1 MVHQN
6 VKAKLDLA
14 FEDLGKQ
21 QVKNIPE
28 PVRVFKVLLDA
39 PVAEH
44 TVAPAPAAK
53 RSLRWPMA
61 AGSLIVLMIVAGA
74 VLWQRPWEPR
84 EEPAS
89 IENMAFP
96 LPDRPSIAVLPFANM
111 SGDPEQ
117 EYFADGMAEDLITDL
132 SKISGLRYVLE
143 GSVRRVGDEVR
154 INAQLIDATTGGHL
168 WAERYDGTLADV
180 FDLQDKVTKRIV
192 DALALELT
200 PQEAQRVGNPGTDN
214 VEAHDAYLLGLTF
227 YYRRT
232 PESYA
237 KAATHFERAIE
248 LDPNYSAAHTALA
261 KMYAYSSGG
270 AITYSR
276 ALWVPSRDAAAKA
289 RRSLAKAQGQPNADV
304 HVVRS
309 WLALNKHQ
317 HKRAIAEAELALEL
331 SPNDV
336 DALEALAK
344 AQIYAGQPKA
354 GIELAERAMRQNP
367 TLLARPFLLM
377 GLAEFALG
385 NPGKA
390 AEHIERAF
398 ELGSEE
404 IDYAGILAAAYGE
417 LGRID
422 QAKGAF
428 DVFQQAYIK
437 PPDLARSMFA
447 FPFSDPN
454 VLERIAEGL
463 ELAGVK
469 VWFKREDGAYLPLHE
484 LNRLSGGEIEPLLS
498 GRKIE
503 GKEFPEPRRWQRWE
517 TVDGAVEYTSVLIQ
531 PGVPP
536 NATGTSRVEDDMLCE
551 RWPEA
556 PEPLELCSVF
566 FRIPEGNARIRWGDY
581 VMVTDTGPHPF
592 RLVE

>member
-1 MVHQN
+1 
-6 VKAKLDLA
+6 
-14 FEDLGKQ
+14 
-21 QVKNIPE
+21 
-28 PVRVFKVLLDA
+28 
-39 PVAEH
+39 
-44 TVAPAPAAK
+44 
-53 RSLRWPMA
+53 MA

-132 SKISGLRYVLE
+132 SKISGLFVISRNSAFTYKGRVVKVRQVAEDLGVRYVLE

-289 RRSLAKAQGQPNADV
+289 RRSLAKAQGQPNSDF

-336 DALEALAK
+336 DALEAIAK

-428 DVFQQAYIK
+428 DLFQQAYIK